1 MYRTAPRFSKGQTL
15 TPTDKAVSRREYG
28 TRTSTQAEK
37 DAWYKQQYAY
47 APHDD
52 AGEPWIHSGTTGVAL
67 TSGMRLEVIRGA
79 CQARSG
85 WHTMKGYCE
94 VRDLVSGQV
103 FKVDRRHLQ
112 VA

>member
-1 MYRTAPRFSKGQTL
+1 MKYVAPRFTKGQML
-15 TPTDKAVSRREYG
+15 TPTAHALDRREYG
-28 TRTSTQAEK
+28 TRKATQAEV
-37 DAWYKQQYAY
+37 DAWYKQQYAI
-47 APHDD
+47 APHDC

-67 TSGMRLEVIRGA
+67 VEGMRLEVVRGA
-79 CQARSG
+79 CTARSG

-103 FKVDRRHLQ
+103 FQVDRRHLM